1 MAERNPRIPHSIES
15 LLFVNRNGKYCGYK
29 LELII
34 DNIGAE
40 WKEIL
45 ICAECKGISRR
56 ARNWRGNTV
65 CEMCVP
71 EERIVP
77 KVLLVDINPIPGQY
91 NGDIDK
97 RVENKVAIL
106 NARCPLSGE
115 GCSWKGK
122 LLEYNN
128 TWKSVWEWE

>member
-1 MAERNPRIPHSIES
+1 
-15 LLFVNRNGKYCGYK
+15 
-29 LELII
+29 
-34 DNIGAE
+34 
-40 WKEIL
+40 
-45 ICAECKGISRR
+45 
-56 ARNWRGNTV
+56 
-65 CEMCVP
+65 MCVP

-77 KVLLVDINPIPGQY
+77 EVLLVDINPIPGQY

-115 GCSWKGK
+115 VVVGKESSWK
-122 LLEYNN
+122 YNN